1 MLHFIIFAPL
11 LGSVFSGFF
20 YKKFNEKTV
29 LYFTTSLIFISSVF
43 SWIAFFSLD
52 LSSIER
58 VILFKWMESG
68 SLVVNWEI
76 RLDSL
81 TTVMLTVVTTISAFV
96 HLYSLGYMAHDPN
109 WEDSENYKSRFFS
122 YLSFFT
128 FTMLMLVTS
137 NNFVQLFFGWE
148 GVGLASY
155 LLIGFY
161 YKKSTANKAA
171 MKAFI
176 VNRIGDIGLAL
187 AIFCTFYYVNS
198 LNFDDL
204 FLNAPIIAEKKVEIL
219 FFKFDAL
226 EFIVILFFLG
236 AMGKSAQFFLHT
248 WLPDAMEGP
257 TPVSAL
263 IHAAT
268 MVTAGVFLVCR
279 LSPVI
284 EYTSVASN
292 IIVLVGVVTAL
303 FAGTVA
309 LVQNDV
315 KRIIAYS
322 TCSQLGFMFSAA
334 GIGLYQAAMFHLF
347 THAFFKALLFLCS
360 GSIIHSMHHQQDIR
374 TYGGLRKKLPITFY
388 SMMIGTLAIT
398 GVGIPLSYDLFH
410 LPIGFSG
417 FVSKDSII
425 EGIYASKNESAFIY
439 FIFITLAAFLT
450 SLYSWRLIILTFF
463 GDYRGKREYFDNAKE
478 DSRSI
483 NITLIILSFCS
494 IFVGIIFYNVFLGNK
509 AEYFFSQSIFLLPS
523 NTILSDLHYIPVWAK
538 LTPLFSMILGAL
550 IAFIFYVQKPNLPKV
565 FSENQN
571 ILYKFLINKW
581 YFDEIYNVVFVKSSK
596 WLGNFFWK
604 TGDEKVIDGVIN
616 YISLTFIPNLTRFVG
631 RLQTGLIYHYAF
643 AIFIGLV
650 SILTYF
656 LVSMGG

>member
-43 SWIAFFSLD
+43 SWITFFSLD

-58 VILFKWMESG
+58 IILFKWMESG

-96 HLYSLGYMAHDPN
+96 HLYSLGYMSHDPN

-204 FLNAPIIAEKKVEIL
+204 FSNAPIIAEKNVELL
-219 FFKFDAL
+219 FFKFNAL

-425 EGIYASKNESAFIY
+425 EGIYASKDESAFIY
-439 FIFITLAAFLT
+439 FIFITFAAFLT

-463 GDYRGKREYFDNAKE
+463 GEYRGKREYFDNAKE

-494 IFVGIIFYNVFLGNK
+494 IFVGIIF
-509 AEYFFSQSIFLLPS
+509 
-523 NTILSDLHYIPVWAK
+523 
-538 LTPLFSMILGAL
+538 
-550 IAFIFYVQKPNLPKV
+550 
-565 FSENQN
+565 
-571 ILYKFLINKW
+571 
-581 YFDEIYNVVFVKSSK
+581 
-596 WLGNFFWK
+596 
-604 TGDEKVIDGVIN
+604 
-616 YISLTFIPNLTRFVG
+616 
-631 RLQTGLIYHYAF
+631 
-643 AIFIGLV
+643 
-650 SILTYF
+650 
-656 LVSMGG
+656 

>member
-43 SWIAFFSLD
+43 SWITFFSLD
-52 LSSIER
+52 PSSIESI
-58 VILFKWMESG
+58 ILFKWMESG

-96 HLYSLGYMAHDPN
+96 HLYSLGYMSHDPN

-187 AIFCTFYYVNS
+187 AIFSTFYYVNS

-204 FLNAPIIAEKKVEIL
+204 FLNAPIIAEKNIEIL
-219 FFKFDAL
+219 FFKFNAL
-226 EFIVILFFLG
+226 EFTVILFFLG

-279 LSPVI
+279 LSP
-284 EYTSVASN
+284 
-292 IIVLVGVVTAL
+292 
-303 FAGTVA
+303 
-309 LVQNDV
+309 
-315 KRIIAYS
+315 
-322 TCSQLGFMFSAA
+322 
-334 GIGLYQAAMFHLF
+334 
-347 THAFFKALLFLCS
+347 
-360 GSIIHSMHHQQDIR
+360 
-374 TYGGLRKKLPITFY
+374 
-388 SMMIGTLAIT
+388 
-398 GVGIPLSYDLFH
+398 
-410 LPIGFSG
+410 
-417 FVSKDSII
+417 
-425 EGIYASKNESAFIY
+425 
-439 FIFITLAAFLT
+439 
-450 SLYSWRLIILTFF
+450 
-463 GDYRGKREYFDNAKE
+463 
-478 DSRSI
+478 
-483 NITLIILSFCS
+483 
-494 IFVGIIFYNVFLGNK
+494 
-509 AEYFFSQSIFLLPS
+509 
-523 NTILSDLHYIPVWAK
+523 
-538 LTPLFSMILGAL
+538 
-550 IAFIFYVQKPNLPKV
+550 
-565 FSENQN
+565 
-571 ILYKFLINKW
+571 
-581 YFDEIYNVVFVKSSK
+581 
-596 WLGNFFWK
+596 
-604 TGDEKVIDGVIN
+604 
-616 YISLTFIPNLTRFVG
+616 
-631 RLQTGLIYHYAF
+631 
-643 AIFIGLV
+643 
-650 SILTYF
+650 
-656 LVSMGG
+656 